1 MEADQLICLK
11 VRVNALSP
19 GIVPSGMTPN
29 DGTSNLR
36 LAHETPAKR
45 PGNEEDMVGCALW
58 LISKAGAFM
67 DGKVI
72 RNEGGRLLIL
82 KGVTSNSD

>member
-1 MEADQLICLK
+1 M
-11 VRVNALSP
+11 SP
-19 GIVPSGMTPN
+19 GIVPSGMTTN
-29 DGTSNLR
+29 DASSNIH
-36 LAHETPAKR
+36 LAGETPAKR

-58 LISKAGAFM
+58 LVSKAGAFM

-72 RNEGGRLLIL
+72 RIEGGRLLVL

>member
-1 MEADQLICLK
+1 
-11 VRVNALSP
+11 
-19 GIVPSGMTPN
+19 MTPN
-29 DGTSNLR
+29 DPTSNLR
-36 LAHETPAKR
+36 LADEAPAKR
-45 PGNEEDMVGCALW
+45 AGNEEDMVGCALW
-58 LISKAGAFM
+58 LMSKAGSFM

>member
-1 MEADQLICLK
+1 
-11 VRVNALSP
+11 
-19 GIVPSGMTPN
+19 MTTDDAN
-29 DGTSNLR
+29 SNLH
-36 LAHETPAKR
+36 LAGETPAKR
-45 PGNEEDMVGCALW
+45 PGNEEDMVGTALW

-72 RNEGGRLLIL
+72 RAEGGRLLIL

>member
-1 MEADQLICLK
+1 M
-11 VRVNALSP
+11 SP
-19 GIVPSGMTPN
+19 GIVPSAMTPD

-36 LAHETPAKR
+36 LAADTPAKR
-45 PGNEEDMVGCALW
+45 PGNEEDMVGSALW

-67 DGKVI
+67 DGKVV
-72 RNEGGRLLIL
+72 RMEGGRLLVL

>member
-1 MEADQLICLK
+1 M
-11 VRVNALSP
+11 SP

-36 LAHETPAKR
+36 LAEEAPAGR
-45 PGNEEDMVGCALW
+45 AGNDEDMVGCAIW
-58 LISKAGAFM
+58 LASNAGAFM
-67 DGKVI
+67 DGKIVRI
-72 RNEGGRLLIL
+72 EGGRLLIL

>member
-1 MEADQLICLK
+1 
-11 VRVNALSP
+11 
-19 GIVPSGMTPN
+19 MTTN
-29 DGTSNLR
+29 DANSNLH
-36 LAHETPAKR
+36 LASETPAKR
-45 PGNEEDMVGCALW
+45 PGNEEDMVGTALW
-58 LISKAGAFM
+58 LVSKAGAFM

>member
-1 MEADQLICLK
+1 
-11 VRVNALSP
+11 
-19 GIVPSGMTPN
+19 MTPN
-29 DGTSNLR
+29 DGKSNLR
-36 LAHETPAKR
+36 LANETPAKR